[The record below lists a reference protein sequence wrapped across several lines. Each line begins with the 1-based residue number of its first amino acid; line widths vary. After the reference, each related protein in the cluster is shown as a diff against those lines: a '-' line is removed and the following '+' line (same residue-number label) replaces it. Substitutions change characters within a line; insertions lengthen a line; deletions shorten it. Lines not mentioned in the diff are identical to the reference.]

1 MARVVITPIEVTKHS
16 TFEGTVLNSA
26 LFKGVDVTNGA
37 EVVMDGHDERTVI
50 MVQNTATAPGTVT
63 VKAGN
68 GIQGVA
74 DEVFTVPASST
85 TFIVPESGRFK
96 NVSGDDKGK
105 LIINGSAATITVA
118 VIKLP

>member
-1 MARVVITPIEVTKHS
+1 MARAIITPIEVPRHS
-16 TFEGTVLNSA
+16 TFGGTVLNNA
-26 LFKGVDVTNGA
+26 LFKAVDVTDGA
-37 EVVMDGHDERTVI
+37 EVVMNGHDERTVVV
-50 MVQNTATAPGTVT
+50 VQNTATSSGTVT
-63 VKAGN
+63 IKAGN

-74 DEVFTVPASST
+74 DEVFSVPASST

-105 LIINGSAATITVA
+105 MIIKGSAATITVA